1 MGNSK
6 IILVGGGA
14 FARELLSWILDASD
28 ATPLPPVTGFL
39 DDNADAFT
47 GFPGSDVKWLGSPL
61 SYQPE
66 EGDLFAIAIGDTSA
80 KALICAALAAKG
92 GRFLTVI
99 HPSAIISRSAK
110 LGAGVIVGPNSYIA
124 THAML
129 GDYVCVNSL
138 SGIGHDAVV
147 GASATISSQVDVT
160 GGVTVAEEVFIGSGA
175 RLLPKISV
183 GARTRIGA
191 GAVVVRSVKP
201 DTTMFAKPAG
211 KL

>member
-1 MGNSK
+1 MGKK

-28 ATPLPPVTGFL
+28 VTPLPPVAGFL
-39 DDNADAFT
+39 DDMQDAFT
-47 GFPGSDVKWLGSPL
+47 GFPGSDIRWYGAPSA
-61 SYQPE
+61 YQPE

-80 KALICAALAAKG
+80 KASICATLTAKG
-92 GRFLTVI
+92 AKFLSLI
-99 HPSAIISRSAK
+99 HPSAVLSRSAR
-110 LGAGVIVGPNSYIA
+110 LGDGVIVGPNAYIA
-124 THAML
+124 THAVL

-138 SGIGHDAVV
+138 TGIGHDAVV

-160 GGVTVAEEVFIGSGA
+160 GGVTIGEQVFIGSGA
-175 RLLPKISV
+175 RLLPRISV
-183 GARTRIGA
+183 GERTRIGA
-191 GAVVVRSVKP
+191 GSIVVRSVKP

>member
-1 MGNSK
+1 MAQGK

-28 ATPLPPVTGFL
+28 VNVLPPVTGYL

-47 GFPGSDVKWLGSPL
+47 GFPAAEVTWLGTPTD
-61 SYQPE
+61 YRPQD
-66 EGDLFAIAIGDTSA
+66 GDLFAIAIGDTGA
-80 KALICAALAAKG
+80 KASTCATLAAKG
-92 GRFLTVI
+92 GKFLTVI

-110 LGAGVIVGPNSYIA
+110 LGTGVVVGPNSYVA
-124 THAML
+124 THAIL

-138 SGIGHDAVV
+138 SGIGHDAMI

-160 GGVTVAEEVFIGSGA
+160 GAVTVGEKVFIGSGA

-183 GARTRIGA
+183 GANSRIGA